1 MPMCE
6 ITIESRTCVE
16 EHGHT
21 VLYEKQYCGIQK
33 EDGRFRLL
41 AYSSKRTPL
50 TKAMRMHLTGQE
62 DTWKESA

>member
-21 VLYEKQYCGIQK
+21 VLYEKRYCGIQK

-50 TKAMRMHLTGQE
+50 TKAMRMNLTGQE